1 MESFAIENSILTFIN
16 TPHTQI
22 GMIPME
28 STNSILHYRF
38 MLYLKIPSSL
48 LLNSIIVHL
57 LKYSM
62 MLTCRI
68 NRNKIQEIVIIQGK
82 RLLSIQNG
90 FFRYRYFIGVYWLE
104 YGKKRGKIC
113 GNGKTWQKLAKT
125 GKKYTLVNYLQ
136 PNESQPIVMKTNKYS
151 ISIHSIN
158 LYQFC
163 LKRVNLIL
171 ALQLSPHLNYT

>member
-104 YGKKRGKIC
+104 YGKKRGGNLRKRQNMAEIGKNRQKIYF
-113 GNGKTWQKLAKT
+113 GK
-125 GKKYTLVNYLQ
+125 
-136 PNESQPIVMKTNKYS
+136 
-151 ISIHSIN
+151 
-158 LYQFC
+158 
-163 LKRVNLIL
+163 
-171 ALQLSPHLNYT
+171 LSPTERIPTDRNENE